1 MKSLEI
7 VGSNNTTFTYII
19 DNQIEEILKKYNLQ
33 YQLYKSKYYSNN
45 NLNINNCKHLIKQ
58 LIDTFYIY
66 KNNKSFED
74 NTNLF
79 IIHLNNCHNENIYYI
94 VYSFLKNNNLLDNL
108 NNILKKILSLF
119 NLSNINLDSN
129 IYLNLIYLITLI
141 ENKYSNINLI
151 KLKQSVEEFNANIN
165 ILLILRLKSKLQVL
179 NSTDKFCTLINPFIE
194 NLDSLLINYNLL
206 KGNILKIEYNINIIT
221 KNLNNIYLDIIKNN

>member
-19 DNQIEEILKKYNLQ
+19 DNQVEEILKKYKLQ
-33 YQLYKSKYYSNN
+33 YDLYKKKYYLEN
-45 NLNINNCKHLIKQ
+45 NINENECKHLIKQ

-66 KNNKSFED
+66 DNNKKFED
-74 NTNLF
+74 NINLF

-94 VYSFLKNNNLLDNL
+94 VYSFLNNNQIL
-108 NNILKKILSLF
+108 NNLTDILKKILSIF
-119 NLSNINLDSN
+119 NLSNINIDSN

-141 ENKYSNINLI
+141 ENKYPDIDLTE
-151 KLKQSVEEFNANIN
+151 LKQSVDEFNSNID
-165 ILLILRLKSKLQVL
+165 ILQILKLKSKLQVI
-179 NSTDKFCTLINPFIE
+179 NSTNTFCNLLHPFIE
-194 NLDSLLINYNLL
+194 NIDLLLNNYNLL

-221 KNLNNIYLDIIKNN
+221 KNLNNIYLDIIKND